1 MTKHAESVM
10 VVCGSC
16 GAQYM
21 VQVSW
26 LDSAIEFR
34 CSCEAHLRVNP
45 DDLFQV
51 RHDMMK
57 DTEVTLRPYR

>member
-1 MTKHAESVM
+1 
-10 VVCGSC
+10 
-16 GAQYM
+16 M